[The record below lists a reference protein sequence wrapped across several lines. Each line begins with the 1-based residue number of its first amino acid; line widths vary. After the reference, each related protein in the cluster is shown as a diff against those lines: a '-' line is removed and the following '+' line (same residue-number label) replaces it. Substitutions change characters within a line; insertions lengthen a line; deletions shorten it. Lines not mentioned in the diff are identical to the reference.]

1 MFEEVP
7 KKRIQYMAICSF
19 NIIYF
24 LVLNIFLKK
33 IATNYRET
41 KDQAP

>member
-7 KKRIQYMAICSF
+7 KKRIQYMAILSF

-24 LVLNIFLKK
+24 SVFKYIFFK
-33 IATNYRET
+33 IAINYRET